1 MKLCSDGL
9 YQLLVEKYRWTG
21 IKSRP
26 ISGST
31 KCCTFLGS
39 YKSSF
44 NLNTHKGRV
53 QKPESRNLSAR
64 GYPPPLLTDGKT

>member
-44 NLNTHKGRV
+44 NLNTHNQSTR
-53 QKPESRNLSAR
+53 ESKFSKCLWN
-64 GYPPPLLTDGKT
+64 GKSVG